1 MIAASSPFKILSD
14 TEGEFGAHS
23 LEFSTPATLRLCRGF
38 PAEVKKLSFMV
49 PEFTFLKKKK
59 RTCLGPYI
67 TAVAVVTHTKFRYF
81 LKYLSNKTG
90 DYEPKTKKKK
100 KKHSNF

>member
-49 PEFTFLKKKK
+49 PEFTF
-59 RTCLGPYI
+59 
-67 TAVAVVTHTKFRYF
+67 
-81 LKYLSNKTG
+81 
-90 DYEPKTKKKK
+90 
-100 KKHSNF
+100 

>member
-49 PEFTFLKKKK
+49 PEFTFLKKK

-67 TAVAVVTHTKFRYF
+67 TAVAVVTHTKFRYAKERGH
-81 LKYLSNKTG
+81 KYIKYTA
-90 DYEPKTKKKK
+90 
-100 KKHSNF
+100 

>member
-49 PEFTFLKKKK
+49 PEFIFKKKNKKKK
-59 RTCLGPYI
+59 ANLFGSIHYSCSSCN
-67 TAVAVVTHTKFRYF
+67 THKV
-81 LKYLSNKTG
+81 
-90 DYEPKTKKKK
+90 
-100 KKHSNF
+100 

>member
-49 PEFTFLKKKK
+49 PEFTFKKKANLFGSIHYSCK
-59 RTCLGPYI
+59 SCN
-67 TAVAVVTHTKFRYF
+67 THKV
-81 LKYLSNKTG
+81 
-90 DYEPKTKKKK
+90 
-100 KKHSNF
+100 